1 MPLVPGAIDR
11 LAHTPSVL
19 RALLD
24 AVPPEALT
32 SPDAGGWSTRDVVS
46 HLLIITDLGLDQR
59 LRLLLAEDTPTLPDV
74 NEHDSL
80 AASGYRD
87 RPPAD
92 LLDDFAAHR
101 ANTVEWI
108 RGLGPA
114 DLERAGIH
122 EITGRVTASD
132 VVHHIAFHDL
142 VHVAQI
148 TNLIAAP
155 LNAARGGMG
164 NMGSRERS
172 KPEA

>member
-24 AVPPEALT
+24 GVPQDALT
-32 SPDAGGWSTRDVVS
+32 APNAEGWSTRDVVA
-46 HLLIITDLGLDQR
+46 HLLIINDLGLDRR
-59 LRLLLAEDTPTLPDV
+59 LHLIVAEDTPDVPDV

-87 RPPAD
+87 RPLAD

-101 ANTVEWI
+101 ANTVEWM
-108 RGLGPA
+108 RTLGPA
-114 DLERAGIH
+114 GLERVGNH
-122 EITGRVTASD
+122 EITGRVTVSD

-148 TNLIAAP
+148 ANLIAAP

-164 NMGSRERS
+164 SMGSRERS
-172 KPEA
+172 KPAP